1 MEILSCSRRDHP
13 DHRVRFPRQ
22 RVSGRGWG
30 ALHFL
35 RALFGKWRGFQMTI
49 GKKLYLGFGAILAIL
64 LLLFIVNSF
73 AVFRERSARNDSKTA
88 LESMAAIESVRYQ
101 IMLNRLNLNNFLL
114 SGDPRDEERVT
125 KGLTDIADML
135 KRGESQT
142 SSDSV
147 RTSLIQVE
155 GTEQNW
161 ADNFAKPLLA
171 KRHQVDSGDATVSD
185 LQIFYLQK
193 DPGSWLLKSS
203 QILDQTAQEISKAA
217 SETSKSVDRASSVGF
232 IVTTLGTLL
241 AVFLGG
247 FVAFYTAKSISQPL
261 THLITVAREI
271 GDSGDLDQNIDIH
284 RNDEIGALATTFNN
298 MVAYLKEMAGV
309 SMAVAE
315 GDLTVEVV
323 PRSKRDTLGNAFL
336 RMSHGLQELVRT
348 TRDSAGQV
356 SAGSNQVAGA
366 ADESAKVSVQASSA
380 IEEVTSTMHE
390 MSINVQNVVKNTQV
404 QASSVAETSASIEQ
418 MVASIQRV
426 ADTAKILLD
435 ICHRSRVEVET
446 GISAMEKTTDG
457 LNRTNASIQSSS
469 EIIGVLGKRVDNIGK
484 IVEVID
490 DLAEQTNLLALNAA
504 IEAARAGEHGLG
516 FAVVADEVR
525 KLAEKSTQS
534 TKEIAELIQGIQEE
548 ARQAVDNMT
557 KSTNMVQEGLLLGL
571 DLNKAFGKISNVVTE
586 VYKFAQE
593 IGAATNEQSN
603 GSSQIA
609 KATTRLTEI
618 TQEINSSVEEQA
630 SGAQGVVRAMEKMRE
645 MVQQSTSSST
655 ELAATAEQMSKLSRV
670 LLESMNRFRIE
681 RKSSEHKPSWNERDE
696 SEAGSL
702 SEDSYDSDLVRA

>member
-1 MEILSCSRRDHP
+1 
-13 DHRVRFPRQ
+13 
-22 RVSGRGWG
+22 
-30 ALHFL
+30 
-35 RALFGKWRGFQMTI
+35 MTI
-49 GKKLYLGFGAILAIL
+49 GKKLYMGFGTILAIL
-64 LLLFIVNSF
+64 VLLFMVNLIAGF
-73 AVFRERSARNDSKTA
+73 KERSARADASTA
-88 LESMAAIESVRYQ
+88 LESVRAIESVRYQ

-114 SGDPRDEERVT
+114 SGDPRDEEKVT
-125 KGLTDIADML
+125 RGLQDIMETV
-135 KRGESQT
+135 KRGEAQAGIENL
-142 SSDSV
+142 
-147 RTSLIQVE
+147 RTALIQVE
-155 GTEQNW
+155 GTEVSW

-193 DPGSWLLKSS
+193 DPASWLVKSS
-203 QILDQTAQEISKAA
+203 GVLDQTSVEITKSLD
-217 SETSKSVDRASSVGF
+217 ETKKSAERVSTF
-232 IVTTLGTLL
+232 IITLTTLGTLTAIL
-241 AVFLGG
+241 VGG
-247 FVAFYTAKSISQPL
+247 FVAFYTAKSITEPL

-315 GDLTVEVV
+315 GDLAVEVV

-404 QASSVAETSASIEQ
+404 QASSVAETSASIDQ
-418 MVASIQRV
+418 MVTSINRV
-426 ADTAKILLD
+426 ADTAKVLLD
-435 ICHRSRVEVET
+435 IANRSREEVVN
-446 GISAMEKTTDG
+446 GISTMEKATDG
-457 LNRTNASIQSSS
+457 LNRTNHAIQSSA
-469 EIIGVLGKRVDNIGK
+469 EIINVLGHRADDIGK
-484 IVEVID
+484 IIEVID

-534 TKEIAELIQGIQEE
+534 TKEIADLIQSIQRE
-548 ARQAVDNMT
+548 ARQAVENMER
-557 KSTNMVQEGLLLGL
+557 STRIVEEGLSLGN
-571 DLNKAFGKISNVVTE
+571 DLGSALHKISNVVTE
-586 VYKFAQE
+586 VYKFSQE
-593 IGAATNEQSN
+593 IGAATAEQSV

-609 KATTRLTEI
+609 KATGRLTEI
-618 TQEINSSVEEQA
+618 TQEINSAVEEQA
-630 SGAQGVVRAMEKMRE
+630 SGAQAVVRAMDKMRE
-645 MVQQSTSSST
+645 LVQQSASSST
-655 ELAATAEQMSKLSRV
+655 ELSAAAEQMLKLSRNLLDSMDRFV
-670 LLESMNRFRIE
+670 LDRSAQLGGQREGPGPRRRPSTQREKELEYAELARS
-681 RKSSEHKPSWNERDE
+681 
-696 SEAGSL
+696 
-702 SEDSYDSDLVRA
+702 

>member
-1 MEILSCSRRDHP
+1 
-13 DHRVRFPRQ
+13 
-22 RVSGRGWG
+22 
-30 ALHFL
+30 
-35 RALFGKWRGFQMTI
+35 MTI
-49 GKKLYLGFGAILAIL
+49 GKKLYVGFGSILSIL
-64 LLLFIVNSF
+64 VVLFLVNVF
-73 AVFRERSARNDSKTA
+73 AGLKARSASNDANVA
-88 LESMAAIESVRYQ
+88 LQSMRTIESVRYQ
-101 IMLNRLNLNNFLL
+101 IMLNRNNLNNFLL
-114 SGDPRDEERVT
+114 SGDPRDEDKVNH
-125 KGLTDIADML
+125 GLSDIIDMI
-135 KRGESQT
+135 KRGESQAGN
-142 SSDSV
+142 DLL
-147 RTSLIQVE
+147 RTALIQVE
-155 GTEQNW
+155 STEASW
-161 ADNFAKPLLA
+161 GDNFAKPLLA

-193 DPGSWLLKSS
+193 DPSSWLAKSS

-217 SETSKSVDRASSVGF
+217 NETSKSVDRASSVGF

-241 AVFLGG
+241 AFFLGG

-336 RMSHGLQELVRT
+336 RMSHGLQDLVRT

-404 QASSVAETSASIEQ
+404 QASSVAETSASIDQ
-418 MVASIQRV
+418 MVTSIQRV
-426 ADTAKILLD
+426 ADTAKVLLD
-435 ICHRSRVEVET
+435 IANRSREEVMT
-446 GISAMEKTTDG
+446 GIQTMEKTTDG
-457 LNRTNASIQSSS
+457 LNRTNKAIQSSAD
-469 EIIGVLGKRVDNIGK
+469 IINVLGRRADDIGR
-484 IVEVID
+484 IIEVID

-525 KLAEKSTQS
+525 KLAEKSALS
-534 TKEIAELIQGIQEE
+534 TKDISELITSIQRE
-548 ARQAVDNMT
+548 ARKAVENME
-557 KSTNMVQEGLLLGL
+557 KSTVIVDEGLTMGA
-571 DLNKAFGKISNVVTE
+571 DLNSALNRIASVVTE

-593 IGAATNEQSN
+593 IGAATNEQSH

-609 KATTRLTEI
+609 RATARLNEI
-618 TQEINSSVEEQA
+618 TCEINSAVEEQA
-630 SGAQGVVRAMEKMRE
+630 SGAQGVVKAMEKMRE
-645 MVQQSTSSST
+645 LVQRSTSGSA
-655 ELAATAEQMSKLSRV
+655 ELAASAEQMSKMARS
-670 LLESMNRFRIE
+670 LLETMDGFALDGVS
-681 RKSSEHKPSWNERDE
+681 HPDPSWKGGHSGGNGSNRPKSREENHPPAARYAVV
-696 SEAGSL
+696 AGS
-702 SEDSYDSDLVRA
+702 

>member
-1 MEILSCSRRDHP
+1 
-13 DHRVRFPRQ
+13 
-22 RVSGRGWG
+22 
-30 ALHFL
+30 
-35 RALFGKWRGFQMTI
+35 MTI
-49 GKKLYLGFGAILAIL
+49 GKRLYRGFGSIL
-64 LLLFIVNSF
+64 LILVVLFFVNLIAGWKES
-73 AVFRERSARNDSKTA
+73 SARKDASTA
-88 LESMAAIESVRYQ
+88 LESVRAIESARYQ

-114 SGDPRDEERVT
+114 SGDPRDEEKVT
-125 KGLTDIADML
+125 RGLQELTDIM
-135 KRGESQT
+135 KRGQAQAG
-142 SSDSV
+142 SDLL
-147 RTSLIQVE
+147 RISLIQVE
-155 GTEQNW
+155 GTEASW

-193 DPGSWLLKSS
+193 DPASWLVKSS
-203 QILDQTAQEISKAA
+203 TVLDQSNADITKSLEDSTKSAATASRV
-217 SETSKSVDRASSVGF
+217 STS
-232 IVTTLGTLL
+232 ITTLGTLAAL
-241 AVFLGG
+241 LFG
-247 FVAFYTAKSISQPL
+247 FFAAFRTAKSITEPL

-315 GDLTVEVV
+315 GDLSVEVV

-348 TRDSAGQV
+348 TRDSASQV

-404 QASSVAETSASIEQ
+404 QASSVAETSASIDQ
-418 MVASIQRV
+418 MVTSINRV
-426 ADTAKILLD
+426 ADTAKVLLD
-435 ICHRSRVEVET
+435 IANRSREEVVN
-446 GISAMEKTTDG
+446 GISTMEKATDG
-457 LNRTNASIQSSS
+457 LNRTNHAIQSSA
-469 EIIGVLGKRVDNIGK
+469 EIINVLGHRADDIGK
-484 IVEVID
+484 IIEVID

-534 TKEIAELIQGIQEE
+534 TKEIADLIQSIQRE
-548 ARQAVDNMT
+548 ARQAVENMER
-557 KSTNMVQEGLLLGL
+557 STRIVEEGLTLGN
-571 DLNKAFGKISNVVTE
+571 DLGSALHKISNVVTE
-586 VYKFAQE
+586 VYKFSQE
-593 IGAATNEQSN
+593 IGAATNEQSV

-609 KATTRLTEI
+609 KATGRLTEI
-618 TQEINSSVEEQA
+618 TQEINSAVEEQA
-630 SGAQGVVRAMEKMRE
+630 SGAQAVVRAMDKMRE
-645 MVQQSTSSST
+645 LVQQSASSST
-655 ELAATAEQMSKLSRV
+655 ELSAAAEQMLKLSRNLLDSMDRFV
-670 LLESMNRFRIE
+670 LEQHAPQAGGPRRESVEGRSKRDSHRE
-681 RKSSEHKPSWNERDE
+681 R
-696 SEAGSL
+696 EA
-702 SEDSYDSDLVRA
+702 EYAEARQ